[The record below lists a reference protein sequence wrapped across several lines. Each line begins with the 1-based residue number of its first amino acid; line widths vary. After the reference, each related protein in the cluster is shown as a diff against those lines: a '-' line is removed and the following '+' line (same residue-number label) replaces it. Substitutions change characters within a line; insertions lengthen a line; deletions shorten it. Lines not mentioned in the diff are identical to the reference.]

1 MQGQKR
7 ATKDLPRVRV
17 SSRLSKTW
25 VQRQESRQQVV
36 KHLPDFNARHSTRRT
51 ERQRRRRSALIIALI
66 VHLIAG
72 FFLMKSIREHI
83 VEGDVI
89 HVEWVE
95 MPPPARTLVKPRPIE
110 EAAKAPNDART
121 SPTKA
126 EVIVPVISAT
136 NTQEPPP
143 LEAKVLPSF
152 KVGEIETQ
160 QRGDTAALL
169 PESSTEQSLDRGSY
183 TRSGGA
189 QGASRSVGGGAL
201 RGTYGEGKG
210 GTSSKSDLVLAPDKA
225 LELSDENLVPE
236 DRLGAI
242 LEGEGM
248 DIRGHIRLVRLK
260 HSLSDWWQ
268 DPSAIPSFAK
278 WLEDNTNLR
287 ADMKYAGGALHLTDP
302 RILNAPMVIMTGH
315 DKDMVVG
322 KNLGNP
328 ERKKATLAPHLT
340 PEERA
345 ALRKYV
351 VERGG
356 MLFFDDC
363 GFNGLL
369 AATVANELRR
379 VFPEYP
385 LQNLMHTH
393 KIYSIYYDLPLPP
406 TGGDVFWKSENHP
419 KPSKF
424 KYQKGITINNRL
436 GVVYNRKDYLC
447 AMETVEISSRTM
459 LRMRRSKDVHR
470 FMTNLLIYT
479 MKYGGNTDRSGYKP

>member
-1 MQGQKR
+1 M
-7 ATKDLPRVRV
+7 
-17 SSRLSKTW
+17 
-25 VQRQESRQQVV
+25 
-36 KHLPDFNARHSTRRT
+36 
-51 ERQRRRRSALIIALI
+51 RRRRHRSALAIALI

-72 FFLMKSIREHI
+72 FFLIQSIREHI
-83 VEGDVI
+83 IEDDVI

-95 MPPPARTLVKPRPIE
+95 IPPPARTLVKPRPIE
-110 EAAKAPNDART
+110 EAAKAPNNDART

-126 EVIVPVISAT
+126 KVIVPALSPI
-136 NTQEPPP
+136 NTQEPPL
-143 LEAKVLPSF
+143 LEAEALPSF
-152 KVGEIETQ
+152 KVGEVETQ
-160 QRGDTAALL
+160 QRGDTAAML
-169 PESSTEQSLDRGSY
+169 PESSTERNLDRGGY
-183 TRSGGA
+183 VRSGGRK
-189 QGASRSVGGGAL
+189 GASRSVGGGTL
-201 RGTYGEGKG
+201 GGTYGEGKG
-210 GTSSKSDLVLAPDKA
+210 GTSSKSDLALAPDEA

-248 DIRGHIRLVRLK
+248 DIRGHIRLIRLK

-302 RILNAPMVIMTGH
+302 RILSAPMVIMTGH
-315 DKDMVVG
+315 DKDMVIG
-322 KNLGNP
+322 RNLGNP

-340 PEERA
+340 SEERA
-345 ALRKYV
+345 ALRKYI

-379 VFPEYP
+379 IFPEYP

-479 MKYGGNTDRSGYKP
+479 MKYGGNTDRSGYRP

>member
-1 MQGQKR
+1 MEGQKR
-7 ATKDLPRVRV
+7 ATKDLPRVRI

-25 VQRQESRQQVV
+25 INSQENGWQVV
-36 KHLPDFNARHSTRRT
+36 EHLPAFNAQHSARRT
-51 ERQRRRRSALIIALI
+51 MRRRRRRSALTIALI

-72 FFLMKSIREHI
+72 FFLIQSIREHI
-83 VEGDVI
+83 VEDDVTHI
-89 HVEWVE
+89 EWVE
-95 MPPPARTLVKPRPIE
+95 MPPSARTLVKPRPIE
-110 EAAKAPNDART
+110 KAAKAPRDIGT
-121 SPTKA
+121 VPTQAK
-126 EVIVPVISAT
+126 VVVPILAGT

-143 LEAKVLPSF
+143 LETDVLQSV
-152 KVGEIETQ
+152 VGVSEVETR
-160 QRGDTAALL
+160 QRGTAKTLL
-169 PESSTEQSLDRGSY
+169 PDSSTERGLDWGSY
-183 TRSGGA
+183 ARSGGERDA
-189 QGASRSVGGGAL
+189 SDSIIGSTYREEKKDVSSRS
-201 RGTYGEGKG
+201 
-210 GTSSKSDLVLAPDKA
+210 DLALAPDKA
-225 LELSDENLVPE
+225 LELSNENLVPE

-302 RILNAPMVIMTGH
+302 RLLNAPMVIMTGH
-315 DKDMVVG
+315 DKDMAVG
-322 KNLGNP
+322 RNLATP
-328 ERKKATLAPHLT
+328 DRKKATLAPHFT
-340 PEERA
+340 SEERA

-351 VERGG
+351 IERGG
-356 MLFFDDC
+356 MLFYDDC

-379 VFPEYP
+379 TFPEYP

-406 TGGDVFWKSENHP
+406 TGGDVFWHSEN
-419 KPSKF
+419 KAQLSKF
-424 KYQKGITINNRL
+424 KYQKGITVNNRL
-436 GVVYNRKDYLC
+436 GVIYNRKDYLC
-447 AMETVEISSRTM
+447 AMETVEINSRTM

-479 MKYGGNTDRSGYKP
+479 MKYGGNTDRSGYRP

>member
-1 MQGQKR
+1 MQGQKQV
-7 ATKDLPRVRV
+7 TKDLPRVRV

-25 VQRQESRQQVV
+25 IQRQETRQQPIR
-36 KHLPDFNARHSTRRT
+36 HLPDFNTRHSVRRT
-51 ERQRRRRSALIIALI
+51 EHRRRNRFALATALIL
-66 VHLIAG
+66 HLIAA
-72 FFLMKSIREHI
+72 FFVIQSIREYI
-83 VEGDVI
+83 VEDDVI

-95 MPPPARTLVKPRPIE
+95 LPPPARTLVKPRPIE
-110 EAAKAPNDART
+110 EAAKAQNDDTRT
-121 SPTKA
+121 VPTQAK
-126 EVIVPVISAT
+126 VIVPIISAP
-136 NTQEPPP
+136 NTQEPPL
-143 LEAKVLPSF
+143 LEAEVLQDLGVSE
-152 KVGEIETQ
+152 VETQ
-160 QRGDTAALL
+160 QRGDTETLL
-169 PESSTEQSLDRGSY
+169 PDSSTERRLDRGSY
-183 TRSGGA
+183 TRSAPSGGA
-189 QGASRSVGGGAL
+189 SGPIIG
-201 RGTYGEGKG
+201 GTYGEGKG
-210 GTSSKSDLVLAPDKA
+210 GTAAGSDLALAPDEA
-225 LELSDENLVPE
+225 LGLSDEKLVPE

-268 DPSAIPSFAK
+268 DPSAIPSFAQ
-278 WLEDNTNLR
+278 WLEENTNLR
-287 ADMKYAGGALHLTDP
+287 ADMKYAGGALHLTDS

-315 DKDMVVG
+315 DKDITVG
-322 KNLGNP
+322 RNLATP
-328 ERKKATLAPHLT
+328 DRKEAPLAPHFT
-340 PEERA
+340 SEERA

-356 MLFFDDC
+356 MLFYDDC
-363 GFNGLL
+363 GMNGLL
-369 AATVANELRR
+369 AATVANELYRI
-379 VFPEYP
+379 FPEYP

-393 KIYSIYYDLPLPP
+393 QIYTIYYDLPLPP

-424 KYQKGITINNRL
+424 KYQKGVTVNNRL